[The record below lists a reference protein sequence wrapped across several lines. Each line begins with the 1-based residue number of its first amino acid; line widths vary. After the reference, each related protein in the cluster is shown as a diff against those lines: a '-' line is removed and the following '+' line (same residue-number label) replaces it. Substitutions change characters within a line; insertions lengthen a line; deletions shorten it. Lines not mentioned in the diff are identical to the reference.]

1 MDSVSSLIKSL
12 IEYTKTR
19 QNFLLT
25 SSLTLVATIFIS
37 VAVSYHLAVS
47 KIHITNNDMKKILN
61 ESHNYINKTITNDL
75 DGLKNELE
83 TLKRQISSQD
93 TSQQSEIDR
102 LKTKV
107 RDLKRNATSIKSDF
121 EQARTAVLETIEQRI
136 ASSESNTANRIDNL
150 DLKYKIDIK
159 KVLENANITDNDID
173 DLQEKF
179 GTQRDELISIDYK
192 SKENSKKLKEI
203 IEDMNIDR
211 KAVRNL
217 TSMYTKIVLQ
227 MKLFLKDDNS
237 TNDLD
242 AAAEIMR
249 SLEVTMTNLQDSRIQ
264 DAITS
269 YNRTI
274 QTYFENSKNENNNDL
289 ESVKTAMKSIVEK
302 MSDFMHKSLGY
313 INIPHLGFVH
323 IHTSES
329 LRFRYS

>member
-192 SKENSKKLKEI
+192 SKENSKKVKEI

-313 INIPHLGFVH
+313 INIPDLGFIH